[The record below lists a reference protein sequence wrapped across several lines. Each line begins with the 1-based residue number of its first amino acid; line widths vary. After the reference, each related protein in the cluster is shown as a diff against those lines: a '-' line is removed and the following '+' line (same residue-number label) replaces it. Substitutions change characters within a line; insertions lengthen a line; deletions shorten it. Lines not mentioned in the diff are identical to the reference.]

1 MSQSLNGPLPQP
13 KRGATRMITV
23 NAANPENGTTQSP
36 SIGRTKYKALNPAAI
51 KYGAAATTPASS
63 RARAAKKSATAAG
76 NKTTARSR
84 ACRFEKSARRV
95 TEGSFVG
102 LTDGHSPAAR
112 ARPAYTRARGARVG
126 APRGRPVQW
135 RVRPPVVS
143 CDHRPAIARPAPR
156 CVNRVTVDPRRAR
169 ARLLNVRTESG
180 GTAVRPEKI
189 RASSP
194 VMVPGTPLKAACAF
208 GAPRCRAGARDG
220 STARRSLVPQPK
232 YSFFS
237 LSV

>member
-1 MSQSLNGPLPQP
+1 
-13 KRGATRMITV
+13 MITV

-102 LTDGHSPAAR
+102 LTTAVQPR
-112 ARPAYTRARGARVG
+112 RLLPRMMPQRPTAVGCNRWLGGRWALKDFDRVVV
-126 APRGRPVQW
+126 AWLWLLNRKPRGPRNRRLE
-135 RVRPPVVS
+135 RVEQAMLVDRELPRHVV
-143 CDHRPAIARPAPR
+143 
-156 CVNRVTVDPRRAR
+156 
-169 ARLLNVRTESG
+169 
-180 GTAVRPEKI
+180 
-189 RASSP
+189 
-194 VMVPGTPLKAACAF
+194 
-208 GAPRCRAGARDG
+208 AGER
-220 STARRSLVPQPK
+220 
-232 YSFFS
+232 
-237 LSV
+237 